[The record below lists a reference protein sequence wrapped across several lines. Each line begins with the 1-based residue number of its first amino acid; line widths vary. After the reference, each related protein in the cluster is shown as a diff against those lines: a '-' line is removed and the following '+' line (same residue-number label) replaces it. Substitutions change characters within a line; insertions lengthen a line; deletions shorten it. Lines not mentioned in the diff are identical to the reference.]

1 LSRIL
6 VIEDQSQVRSVIL
19 TVLRAKGYDV
29 VGANNGVSGLKMF
42 DESHFDLAIVDL
54 YMPGVDGVKVI
65 KELRSRRPDLPILAI
80 SGVLLG
86 DSNHTALDFFP
97 SAAGLS
103 DITCLK
109 KPFKASQLLVAVEKA
124 GNFSSLGAMARN

>member
-1 LSRIL
+1 LNRIL

-29 VGANNGVSGLKMF
+29 VGANDGASGLKTF
-42 DESHFDLAIVDL
+42 NESSFDLAIIDL
-54 YMPGVDGVKVI
+54 YLPGVDGVKVI
-65 KELRSRRPDLPILAI
+65 KELRTRTPDLPILAI

-86 DSNHTALDFFP
+86 DSNRAALDFFP

-109 KPFKASQLLVAVEKA
+109 KPFKASELLVAVEKA
-124 GNFSSLGAMARN
+124 VGLSPGVMASN